1 MPGNKAVLG
10 NAATRDI
17 ETLIHPYTNLDSF
30 RASGPMLIERGE
42 GIYVWD
48 SEGNRYIEGL
58 SGLWC
63 TALGYS
69 EPELIEAA
77 NKQLREIPFTHMF
90 GGKSHERA
98 AELAEKLKAISPHP
112 TSKILFCGSGSE
124 ANDQQMKLV
133 WYYNNARG
141 RPKKKKFIS
150 RQRGYHG
157 VTVAS
162 GSLTGLPG
170 NHRDF
175 DLPIAGIRHTD
186 CPHYYRYAEPG
197 QTEEEFSTRLAGNL
211 EKMIIEENPETVAA
225 FIAEPIMGAGGV
237 IIPPQGYFQKIQAVL
252 DKYEIYFIADEVIC
266 GFGRTGNMF
275 GSQTFGMKPDSI
287 SVAKALSSA
296 YVPIAAVTIG
306 EDMYQAMLDES
317 RKIGTFGHGF
327 TYTAH
332 PVAAAVAAKTLEI
345 YEKRNIVGRVR
356 SLAPKFESRVAR
368 LAEHPLVGHSR
379 AKGLLG
385 AMELVAD
392 KPSKSAF
399 DAKAGISAAVV
410 AAAQENGLIVRALA
424 GDIVAFCPPLIIE
437 EGEIDDMFN
446 AVERALDKVES
457 HVTKEGLRSSRN

>member
-1 MPGNKAVLG
+1 
-10 NAATRDI
+10 
-17 ETLIHPYTNLDSF
+17 
-30 RASGPMLIERGE
+30 
-42 GIYVWD
+42 VWD
-48 SEGNRYIEGL
+48 ADGRKYIEGM

-63 TALGYS
+63 TSLGYS
-69 EPELIEAA
+69 EQELIDAA
-77 NKQLREIPFTHMF
+77 HEQLKQLPFTHVF

-98 AELAEKLKAISPHP
+98 ADLAEKIKAIAPHKA
-112 TSKILFCGSGSE
+112 SKVLFCGSGSE

-133 WYYNNARG
+133 WYYNNALG
-141 RPKKKKFIS
+141 RTKKKKFIS
-150 RQRGYHG
+150 RIRGYHG

-162 GSLTGLPG
+162 ASLTGLPA

-175 DLPIAGIRHTD
+175 DLPISGVMHTD

-197 QTEEEFSTRLAGNL
+197 ETEDEFTTRLAANL
-211 EKMIIEENPETVAA
+211 EKMILEEDPDTVAA

-237 IIPPQGYFQKIQAVL
+237 VVPPEGYFQKIQAVL
-252 DKYEIYFIADEVIC
+252 DKYDIYFIADEVIC

-296 YVPIAAVTIG
+296 YVPIAAVTVG
-306 EDMYQAMLDES
+306 EDMYQAMIDES
-317 RKIGTFGHGF
+317 KKIGTFGHGF

-345 YEKRNIVGRVR
+345 YEKRNIVGHVR
-356 SLAPKFESRVAR
+356 SVAPRFEERVAR

-392 KPSKSAF
+392 KSTKRSF
-399 DAKAGISAAVV
+399 DVKAGIGATLQKMA
-410 AAAQENGLIVRALA
+410 EKHGLIVRAMA
-424 GDIVAFCPPLIIE
+424 NDIVAFCPPLIVKE
-437 EGEIDDMFN
+437 ADIDDIFD
-446 AVERALDKVES
+446 AAEKALDDTEVY
-457 HVTKEGLRSSRN
+457 VTKEGLRTAG

>member
-1 MPGNKAVLG
+1 MSSSLG
-10 NAATRDI
+10 NAAARDI

-30 RASGPMLIERGE
+30 RSAGPMIIERGE

-48 SEGNRYIEGL
+48 SEGRRYIEGL

-69 EPELIEAA
+69 EVELIEAA
-77 NKQLREIPFTHMF
+77 HAQMRDIPFTHMF

-98 AELAEKLKAISPHP
+98 AELAEKIKALSPHP
-112 TSKILFCGSGSE
+112 TSKVLFCGSGSE

-141 RPKKKKFIS
+141 RPQKKKFIS

-162 GSLTGLPG
+162 GSLTGLPA

-175 DLPIAGIRHTD
+175 DLPIAGVFHTD

-197 QTEEEFSTRLAGNL
+197 ESEEEFSTRLAANL
-211 EKMIIEENPETVAA
+211 ENLILQEDPDTVAA

-237 IIPPQGYFQKIQAVL
+237 IIPPNSYFEKVQAVL
-252 DKYEIYFIADEVIC
+252 AKYDIYFIVDEVIC

-275 GSQTFGMKPDSI
+275 GSQTFGLRPDSI

-296 YVPIAAVTIG
+296 YAPIAAVTIG

-356 SLAPKFESRVAR
+356 QLAPKFETRVTR
-368 LAEHPLVGHSR
+368 LGQHPLVGHAR

-385 AMELVAD
+385 AIELVAD
-392 KPSKSAF
+392 NASKQMF
-399 DAKAGISAAVV
+399 DVKAGIANAVV

-437 EGEIDDMFN
+437 NEQIDAMFD
-446 AVERALDKVES
+446 AVERALDKAEAYVQ
-457 HVTKEGLRSSRN
+457 KENLRG